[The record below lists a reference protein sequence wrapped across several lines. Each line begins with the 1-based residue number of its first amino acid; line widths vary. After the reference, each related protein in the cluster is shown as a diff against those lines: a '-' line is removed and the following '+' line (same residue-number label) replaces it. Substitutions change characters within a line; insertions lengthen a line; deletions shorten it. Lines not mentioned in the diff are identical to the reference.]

1 MEEVTLE
8 ENTEEDSCL
17 DLLATQNAEQF
28 TPQMLAITKAQV
40 HFSTF
45 ATFHHKFFLQDEQQ
59 VAEDNAMSVMENS
72 MPQFLESFSEWQNL
86 MERAEKDKNADI
98 QEILRSI
105 ESTLG
110 PLKECI
116 NKIEREYFK
125 NLCF

>member
-1 MEEVTLE
+1 
-8 ENTEEDSCL
+8 
-17 DLLATQNAEQF
+17 
-28 TPQMLAITKAQV
+28 
-40 HFSTF
+40 
-45 ATFHHKFFLQDEQQ
+45 
-59 VAEDNAMSVMENS
+59 

-116 NKIEREYFK
+116 NKIEREYFYK
-125 NLCF
+125 SFPWDSYLQFRLQRCSFSKSWKRRQPSGGKRGASKAAEKFKAARRQLQTKVILFVFLLLLVHIPHFFT